1 MEYMQI
7 GQREG
12 VVLCPSSIP
21 NEPPHQLARALAPSG
36 RIGYL
41 LTYMRQAQRSR
52 AFRVSGVWL
61 FLTVLAAGCTQRLA
75 APTATPSGDQAPVSL
90 RNFEVVTADG
100 HRAVLLR
107 LSRLPTKVGHSSV
120 DDPPQIVVQAWGPV
134 GDGDLPERNLPQID
148 PQIRALR
155 VSRHDGWLTIVL
167 DMHGARLP
175 PHSVHQMADWIMIRL
190 EQGQG

>member
-1 MEYMQI
+1 MTHTT
-7 GQREG
+7 RR
-12 VVLCPSSIP
+12 PSHKP
-21 NEPPHQLARALAPSG
+21 ARALAPSV

-41 LTYMRQAQRSR
+41 LAYMPQAQRSR
-52 AFRVSGVWL
+52 PFRVGGVWL
-61 FLTVLAAGCTQRLA
+61 FVAVLAAGCTQRLA

-90 RNFEVVTADG
+90 RNFEVVTTDG

-107 LSRLPTKVGHSSV
+107 LSRLPTKVGYSSV

-155 VSRHDGWLTIVL
+155 VSRHDGCLTVVL
-167 DMHGARLP
+167 DLHGVRPP

-190 EQGQG
+190 EQGEG